1 MEVVR
6 RQLGYPQDGL
16 LTLLF
21 DCSHVI
27 LLLRLLHQRL
37 LKTGDH
43 LTLRVDVLGKG
54 NKQKSHIHVTMDTSI
69 FNPIFFPLSTSDV
82 GDIFN
87 VSSICSDFSLI

>member
-1 MEVVR
+1 MKFSRQSLSGTSHVLAEPLAVVSAGKVKVAVQVEVVR

-21 DCSHVI
+21 DCPHVI

-43 LTLRVDVLGKG
+43 LTLRVDVLGKR
-54 NKQKSHIHVTMDTSI
+54 NKQKS
-69 FNPIFFPLSTSDV
+69 
-82 GDIFN
+82 
-87 VSSICSDFSLI
+87 